1 MVGGNYI
8 DKRPI
13 FIKDFINARIE
24 YFYEID
30 GVPFDIN
37 IFPNKIWGYE
47 DISDTVLHDALDVF
61 FGGMN
66 QYAETI
72 YGSFQPLNE
81 ISNEVYPFYN
91 TTIREK
97 RLKMLESRISTIV
110 SKIKSK
116 IKNNDR
122 DVFEYILKSR
132 GYVIK
137 WLFIESQVYPIDIY
151 KHLNYQLSNMLSL
164 NEEEIDSLLLLNSN
178 NINDIIEKY
187 LNFIEGKVLVKKI

>member
-61 FGGMN
+61 F
-66 QYAETI
+66 
-72 YGSFQPLNE
+72 
-81 ISNEVYPFYN
+81 
-91 TTIREK
+91 
-97 RLKMLESRISTIV
+97 
-110 SKIKSK
+110 
-116 IKNNDR
+116 
-122 DVFEYILKSR
+122 
-132 GYVIK
+132 
-137 WLFIESQVYPIDIY
+137 
-151 KHLNYQLSNMLSL
+151 
-164 NEEEIDSLLLLNSN
+164 
-178 NINDIIEKY
+178 
-187 LNFIEGKVLVKKI
+187 